1 MTLLALFNS
10 TKLPDKVLK
19 KLHVLPSL
27 SSELMSK
34 CTCTNHVDELRQLEA
49 ELDGEHLRRVA
60 DRSNQLVVAAVH
72 HQVVVQALRVVVAM
86 ATS

>member
-1 MTLLALFNS
+1 MLN
-10 TKLPDKVLK
+10 
-19 KLHVLPSL
+19 L
-27 SSELMSK
+27 SSELISK
-34 CTCTNHVDELRQLEA
+34 CTCTDHVDELRQLEA